1 MNPSNDSLKRAW
13 ELLRAD
19 SIESV
24 DNPLLENQLMNEM
37 KKQATPRSWKRKLAL
52 AAALVIGFLAVGSGI
67 AVASGYNPFRTFTIF
82 FQDGKLVITDENGNP
97 VPSEVVKME
106 YQDDGAVKTVTVHVN
121 GGNEGAVKKSASE
134 KPK

>member
-24 DNPLLENQLMNEM
+24 DNPLLENRLMNEM
-37 KKQATPRSWKRKLAL
+37 KKQSTPRTWKRKLAL
-52 AAALVIGFLAVGSGI
+52 AAALIIGFLAVGSGI
-67 AVASGYNPFRTFTIF
+67 AVAAGYNPFRTIHD
-82 FQDGKLVITDENGNP
+82 FQNGNP
-97 VPSEVVKME
+97 VITDDNFQVKS
-106 YQDDGAVKTVTVHVN
+106 DGAD
-121 GGNEGAVKKSASE
+121 GSLQMKSTE

>member
-37 KKQATPRSWKRKLAL
+37 KKQATQRSWKRKLAL
-52 AAALVIGFLAVGSGI
+52 AAALVAAAFSYCCAF
-67 AVASGYNPFRTFTIF
+67 AAAA
-82 FQDGKLVITDENGNP
+82 P
-97 VPSEVVKME
+97 V
-106 YQDDGAVKTVTVHVN
+106 H
-121 GGNEGAVKKSASE
+121 
-134 KPK
+134 